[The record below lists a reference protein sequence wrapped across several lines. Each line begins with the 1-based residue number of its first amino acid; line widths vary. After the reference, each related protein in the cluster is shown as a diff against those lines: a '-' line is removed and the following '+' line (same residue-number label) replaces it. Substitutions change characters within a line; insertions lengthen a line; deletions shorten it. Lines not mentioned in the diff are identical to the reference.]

1 MNAVLTVTLS
11 NDTDDVVTVNYSTV
25 DATAAGGADYVP
37 VTGTLTFQPGET
49 SQVITITVNAATSA
63 ETTEIFYVDLAGLT
77 GGTMAKSRGVVTI
90 TPPTSWVTSTTAEF
104 GLGTAGAGA
113 YLSETTGGEVTLA
126 PTVGTEFSGAA
137 LATGWTT
144 SVITTGGGSTVA
156 NGSVTVDGASVLA
169 PNTYS
174 AGHTLEFVARFS
186 GEPNQNVGFGLTS
199 ALIPP
204 FAMFGVKSDGLFY
217 ARSVAPG
224 QAFETAI
231 PGSWF
236 TASHRFRIDWN
247 ATTVAFWIDGTLR
260 VTHTI
265 QFKGSTASMKPAIT
279 DQSTGGGA
287 VSVDWM
293 RMTAY
298 AASGTYTSPIYDAG
312 APRSPMCSPGTLWSS
327 RCGPVPRRRRRRPRR
342 RPIRIGRRS
351 GRCRPAVSSAG
362 RVGTRST
369 GSPCRRR
376 CRTRHPR

>member
-1 MNAVLTVTLS
+1 REGVDYVPVTGTVVFPAETTDPQFITVPIIGNLRHQPTHKVFLRLLNPVQAVLDGRDGVGDIVDDDPTPSVTISDVSVGEANSRTVNAVLTVTLS
-11 NDTDDVVTVNYSTV
+11 NDTDDVVTVNYSTL

-63 ETTEIFYVDLAGLT
+63 ETTETFYVDLAGLT

-174 AGHTLEFVARFS
+174 SGHTLEFVARFS

-199 ALIPP
+199 ALIPQ
-204 FAMFGVKSDGLFY
+204 FAM
-217 ARSVAPG
+217 
-224 QAFETAI
+224 
-231 PGSWF
+231 
-236 TASHRFRIDWN
+236 
-247 ATTVAFWIDGTLR
+247 LR
-260 VTHTI
+260 V
-265 QFKGSTASMKPAIT
+265 K
-279 DQSTGGGA
+279 
-287 VSVDWM
+287 
-293 RMTAY
+293 
-298 AASGTYTSPIYDAG
+298 
-312 APRSPMCSPGTLWSS
+312 
-327 RCGPVPRRRRRRPRR
+327 
-342 RPIRIGRRS
+342 
-351 GRCRPAVSSAG
+351 
-362 RVGTRST
+362 
-369 GSPCRRR
+369 
-376 CRTRHPR
+376 RHG